1 MNKGILFAGNL
12 IIDYIKIIDKYPAT
26 GMLSNIYSSR
36 RCIGGCAAN
45 TSVDI
50 SKIDSSVPVKVI
62 GMIGDDENGEYIL
75 SVLRNNNID
84 VKGIIKSNLLPTS
97 FTDVMTV
104 KNTGERTFF
113 HARGA
118 NAGLA
123 YKHIGFKKISA
134 DIFHIGYA
142 LLLDSL
148 DAEDSE
154 YGTVMAKTLAEAKKN
169 GLKTSIDV
177 VSENSKR
184 FVRIVTPSLKYCDY
198 LIINEV
204 EASRISGIPARGG
217 SGKIINDNI
226 KRICSGMFDRGVK
239 EITAIHSPEAGWYM
253 DRSGKFLK
261 VASLN
266 LPDNFIKGTVGA
278 GDAFCAGMLYSI
290 FKGFDPEY
298 SLKIA
303 SASAAASLSHENS
316 IDGMRPIEELL
327 KLEKII
333 WQIKNYLIRKP
344 GTYRLQSPAGNTEAG
359 LSWRPKENKDRV
371 SNFCN
376 DAIGDICGIVS
387 NTISSILSF
396 QN

>member
-97 FTDVMTV
+97 FT
-104 KNTGERTFF
+104 F

-239 EITAIHSPEAGWYM
+239 EITAIHSPEAG
-253 DRSGKFLK
+253 
-261 VASLN
+261 
-266 LPDNFIKGTVGA
+266 
-278 GDAFCAGMLYSI
+278 
-290 FKGFDPEY
+290 
-298 SLKIA
+298 
-303 SASAAASLSHENS
+303 
-316 IDGMRPIEELL
+316 
-327 KLEKII
+327 
-333 WQIKNYLIRKP
+333 
-344 GTYRLQSPAGNTEAG
+344 
-359 LSWRPKENKDRV
+359 
-371 SNFCN
+371 
-376 DAIGDICGIVS
+376 
-387 NTISSILSF
+387 
-396 QN
+396 